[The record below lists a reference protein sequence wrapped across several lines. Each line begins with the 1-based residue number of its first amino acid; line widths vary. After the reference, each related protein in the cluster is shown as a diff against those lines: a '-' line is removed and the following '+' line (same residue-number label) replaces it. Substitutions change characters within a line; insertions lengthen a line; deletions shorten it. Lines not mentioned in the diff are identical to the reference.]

1 MALTLARTQRV
12 SGGPRVKEKANKA
25 IFLRIFNYIQDNH
38 SIPLLAPPLALLFAI
53 FFVLFRYLFCVY
65 FLWPYII
72 FIIIAVDRPIVL
84 MYDKYIKEI
93 IV

>member
-25 IFLRIFNYIQDNH
+25 IFLKIFNYIPDNH
-38 SIPLLAPPLALLFAI
+38 PKLPLAPPLALLFAI
-53 FFVLFRYLFCVY
+53 FFRLFRRFIIVY